1 MLLLL
6 MLLLL
11 VLVLTMTLVLML
23 YHLIYL
29 KVLEAQADLG
39 LDVVTDGEMERGAY
53 YMQVKIQDSK
63 VYCRPNISN
72 YMQVEYST
80 HYQIICSAGEIYH

>member
-11 VLVLTMTLVLML
+11 VLVLMMMLVLML

>member
-11 VLVLTMTLVLML
+11 VLVLTMMLVLML